1 MTVSRPDPRSATP
14 LARVTFCVLD
24 LETTGTDPGWDEI
37 TEVGAILVRG
47 GERLGTFH
55 TLVGPGHAGI
65 DGVLPS
71 LVDFIGDAVI
81 TGHNI
86 SFDIRFLD
94 AALARAERPLLDS
107 SDVVDTMYLA
117 RALLRDDADDCRL
130 GTLAARFEFEH
141 RPSHRA
147 FEDAAATVDLLHLLI
162 ERSSAF
168 GVVGLDDLCAL
179 PTLAG
184 HKWAAKLRHTASLPR
199 EPGVFTCLDDR
210 GQVVWVGEAGDLRRD
225 VRQLFSRAGSAV
237 HASVLR
243 DTCGWEVRHVASPLA
258 RAVARQ
264 RLLHAHRPRLQ
275 RRDVMGDAAVFVQ
288 VASTSRSVKA
298 AVVRSATTTG
308 YHLGP
313 ISDRATAAAA
323 VACIRR
329 LAGAGAGA
337 DMIAMLADAADGRP
351 EPLERALV
359 ELASTT
365 PDDPVD
371 AALDLQLRDRPRNHQ
386 LHDPNTLVGQSVVQH
401 LAVRALGGKRHRRAS
416 EAGSGLH
423 RRAAVDQHDRAVA
436 GGAHRRQ
443 HRANRRDQAE
453 RREAQ
458 RLQRDLGGE
467 VEHRLQIRAGRQW
480 AVLQGGDRAEVG
492 CGSNQGRAQ

>member
-1 MTVSRPDPRSATP
+1 M
-14 LARVTFCVLD
+14 TFCVLD

-55 TLVGPGHAGI
+55 TLVGPGHARCAGI

-94 AALARAERPLLDS
+94 AALARAERPLLDRD
-107 SDVVDTMYLA
+107 DVVDTMYLA

-162 ERSSAF
+162 ERRSAF

-179 PTLAG
+179 PGMAG

-199 EPGVFTCLDDR
+199 EPGVYVCLDDR
-210 GQVVWVGEAGDLRRD
+210 GQVVWVGEADDLRRD
-225 VRQLFSRAGSAV
+225 VRQLFSRSGSAV

-243 DTCGWEVRHVASPLA
+243 DTSGWEVRHVPSPIG

-275 RRDVMGDAAVFVQ
+275 RREVMGDAAVHVR
-288 VASTSRSVKA
+288 VEATSRSLKA
-298 AVVRSATTTG
+298 AVVRSAAPG
-308 YHLGP
+308 GLHLGP
-313 ISDRATAAAA
+313 VADRVTAAAA
-323 VACIRR
+323 VSCIRR
-329 LAGAGAGA
+329 LAGAGIIS
-337 DMIAMLADAADGRP
+337 DDVIALLDDAAADRP
-351 EPLERALV
+351 GPLDTALAG
-359 ELASTT
+359 LAAAT

-371 AALDLQLRDRPRNHQ
+371 AALLRRDREA
-386 LHDPNTLVGQSVVQH
+386 LLDL
-401 LAVRALGGKRHRRAS
+401 LAAHRRVRIARS
-416 EAGSGLH
+416 FTGDLDTGGHRVAIGSGLLVDDDLPPTTA
-423 RRAAVDQHDRAVA
+423 RAPDI
-436 GGAHRRQ
+436 GEPLPG
-443 HRANRRDQAE
+443 
-453 RREAQ
+453 
-458 RLQRDLGGE
+458 DL
-467 VEHRLQIRAGRQW
+467 L
-480 AVLQGGDRAEVG
+480 AEVLLVADLLERG
-492 CGSNQGRAQ
+492 TSEARPLGATVSARG

>member
-1 MTVSRPDPRSATP
+1 M
-14 LARVTFCVLD
+14 LD
-24 LETTGTDPGWDEI
+24 LETTGTDPGWDDI

-94 AALARAERPLLDS
+94 AALARAERPLLDRD
-107 SDVVDTMYLA
+107 DVVDTMYLA

-168 GVVGLDDLCAL
+168 GVIGLDDLCAL
-179 PTLAG
+179 PALAG

-199 EPGVFTCLDDR
+199 VPGVFTCLDDR
-210 GQVVWVGEAGDLRRD
+210 GQVVWVGEAADLRRD
-225 VRQLFSRAGSAV
+225 VRQLFARGGSAV

-243 DTCGWEVRHVASPLA
+243 DTCGWEVRHVPSTIG

-275 RRDVMGDAAVFVQ
+275 RREVTGEAAVYVR
-288 VASTSRSVKA
+288 VGATARAVKT
-298 AVVRSATTTG
+298 AVVRTPTAG
-308 YHLGP
+308 ALHLGP
-313 ISDRATAAAA
+313 VADRSIATEA
-323 VACIRR
+323 VSCLRR
-329 LAGAGAGA
+329 LAAGGV
-337 DMIAMLADAADGRP
+337 DVIALLTTALADGPDAIEAA
-351 EPLERALV
+351 LAV
-359 ELASTT
+359 AASTVG
-365 PDDPVD
+365 DDAVD
-371 AALDLQLRDRPRNHQ
+371 AALFRRDRH
-386 LHDPNTLVGQSVVQH
+386 
-401 LAVRALGGKRHRRAS
+401 ALLELMS
-416 EAGSGLH
+416 
-423 RRAAVDQHDRAVA
+423 
-436 GGAHRRQ
+436 AHRRVQ
-443 HRANRRDQAE
+443 LARTFTGDVDAGDHRVAI
-453 RREAQ
+453 EAG
-458 RLQRDLGGE
+458 LLVGDELPPATHPVPDGAHPLPGDL
-467 VEHRLQIRAGRQW
+467 L
-480 AVLQGGDRAEVG
+480 AEVLLVADLLDRRLDAPAPAG
-492 CGSNQGRAQ
+492 VRSAGV

>member
-1 MTVSRPDPRSATP
+1 MSVSRPDPRSATP

-275 RRDVMGDAAVFVQ
+275 RREVMGDAAVFVQ

-298 AVVRSATTTG
+298 TVVRSATTTG
-308 YHLGP
+308 FHLGP

-371 AALDLQLRDRPRNHQ
+371 AALLRRDRQ
-386 LHDPNTLVGQSVVQH
+386 ALLDL
-401 LAVRALGGKRHRRAS
+401 LA
-416 EAGSGLH
+416 
-423 RRAAVDQHDRAVA
+423 
-436 GGAHRRQ
+436 AHRRVRTARSFTGELEATG
-443 HRANRRDQAE
+443 HRVAIASGLLLGD
-453 RREAQ
+453 
-458 RLQRDLGGE
+458 DLPP
-467 VEHRLQIRAGRQW
+467 VTATALDDDHPLH
-480 AVLQGGDRAEVG
+480 GDLLAEVLLVADLLDG
-492 CGSNQGRAQ
+492 GMSDAFPPAAAVRVNGA

>member
-1 MTVSRPDPRSATP
+1 M
-14 LARVTFCVLD
+14 TFCVLD

-55 TLVGPGHAGI
+55 TLVGPGDARSAGI
-65 DGVLPS
+65 DGALPS

-94 AALARAERPLLDS
+94 AALARAERPLLGRD
-107 SDVVDTMYLA
+107 DVVDTMYLA

-179 PTLAG
+179 PALAG

-199 EPGVFTCLDDR
+199 APGVFTCLDDR
-210 GQVVWVGEAGDLRRD
+210 GQVVWVGAADDLRSD
-225 VRQLFSRAGSAV
+225 VRLLFARAGSAV

-243 DTCGWEVRHVASPLA
+243 DTCGWDVRHVASPIE

-275 RRDVMGDAAVFVQ
+275 RRDVMGDASVYVR
-288 VASTSRSVKA
+288 VASTSRSAKA
-298 AVVRSATTTG
+298 AVVRTATPG
-308 YHLGP
+308 ALHLGP
-313 ISDRATAAAA
+313 VADRPTATAAAS
-323 VACIRR
+323 CIGR
-329 LAGAGAGA
+329 LAGSGVDPVALLLDAIA
-337 DMIAMLADAADGRP
+337 DRP
-351 EPLERALV
+351 EPLETAF
-359 ELASTT
+359 AGIATAT

-371 AALDLQLRDRPRNHQ
+371 AALLRRDREA
-386 LHDPNTLVGQSVVQH
+386 LLDL
-401 LAVRALGGKRHRRAS
+401 LAAHRRVRMARS
-416 EAGSGLH
+416 FTGDLDADGHVVTIGSGLLVGPDLPPTT
-423 RRAAVDQHDRAVA
+423 AATPAIDDPLP
-436 GGAHRRQ
+436 G
-443 HRANRRDQAE
+443 
-453 RREAQ
+453 
-458 RLQRDLGGE
+458 DL
-467 VEHRLQIRAGRQW
+467 L
-480 AVLQGGDRAEVG
+480 AEVLLVADLLEA
-492 CGSNQGRAQ
+492 RAFEACPLGATTGVVGA

>member
-1 MTVSRPDPRSATP
+1 M
-14 LARVTFCVLD
+14 TFCVLD

-94 AALARAERPLLDS
+94 AALGRAERPLIDRD
-107 SDVVDTMYLA
+107 DVVDTMYLA

-179 PTLAG
+179 PALAG

-210 GQVVWVGEAGDLRRD
+210 GQVVWVGEADDLRRD

-243 DTCGWEVRHVASPLA
+243 DTCGWEVRHVASPIG

-275 RRDVMGDAAVFVQ
+275 RREVMGDAAVYVQ
-288 VASTSRSVKA
+288 MAPTSRSIKA
-298 AVVRSATTTG
+298 AVVRSATATG
-308 YHLGP
+308 FHLGP
-313 ISDRATAAAA
+313 VADRATAAAA

-329 LAGAGAGA
+329 LAETGV
-337 DMIAMLADAADGRP
+337 DVMVLLADAADDRP
-351 EPLERALV
+351 EPLDLALV
-359 ELASTT
+359 GLATAT

-371 AALDLQLRDRPRNHQ
+371 AALFRRDREA
-386 LHDPNTLVGQSVVQH
+386 LLDVV
-401 LAVRALGGKRHRRAS
+401 A
-416 EAGSGLH
+416 
-423 RRAAVDQHDRAVA
+423 
-436 GGAHRRQ
+436 AHRRVRTARSFTGELDAAG
-443 HRANRRDQAE
+443 HAVAVASGLLIGD
-453 RREAQ
+453 
-458 RLQRDLGGE
+458 DLPAPATPPTSD
-467 VEHRLQIRAGRQW
+467 VDHPLH
-480 AVLQGGDRAEVG
+480 GDLLAEVLLVADLLDAD
-492 CGSNQGRAQ
+492 GSGACPTGATVGMRGA